1 MLGEPASQCPRGGTG
16 ARQQERGDDR
26 DLGNRDER
34 VDNRP
39 VPLARAVDG
48 DCDRDSEAL
57 DPDVRGGQE
66 LAAPDGRFRRRTID
80 TRQMLS
86 ARNSR

>member
-1 MLGEPASQCPRGGTG
+1 VLANTTSQRPGGETG
-16 ARQQERGDDR
+16 ARQQQHGDDR

-34 VDNRP
+34 VDDRS

-66 LAAPDGRFRRRTID
+66 PAAPDGRARRRTID
-80 TRQMLS
+80 TSVMLS
-86 ARNSR
+86 PELR